1 MVKRLSTG
9 SDFSHIGCVSSSE
22 IEDIGLVEEGKEDAA
37 FTSEHAEFEVF
48 VEQCYTEIYEFEEK
62 GRVLAT
68 WLIITTMR
76 DRLDNLRIY
85 FGYRLETWGP

>member
-1 MVKRLSTG
+1 M
-9 SDFSHIGCVSSSE
+9 
-22 IEDIGLVEEGKEDAA
+22 GLVEEGKEDAE

-48 VEQCYTEIYEFEEK
+48 VEQYYTEIHEFEEK
-62 GRVLAT
+62 GRVLGT

-76 DRLDNLRIY
+76 DGLDNLRIY